1 MKRLLA
7 LITALSVAG
16 CATGQTAQ
24 APAQAPTQAPT
35 QASTQAPTLYE
46 RLGGRAAITAVVDDS
61 IANVTAD
68 PRIKQR
74 FANAGPGLTKNL
86 VDLVC
91 LRTGGPCKYTGADMA
106 TAHEGMFIRDDE
118 FDALVEDMAKSLD
131 KFKVPAREKAEALV
145 ILRQMRNAIVGH

>member
-1 MKRLLA
+1 MKILFATIAA
-7 LITALSVAG
+7 LCIGSGVASR
-16 CATGQTAQ
+16 AVAQTS
-24 APAQAPTQAPT
+24 PER
-35 QASTQAPTLYE
+35 TLYE
-46 RLGGRAAITAVVDDS
+46 RLGGRAAITAVVDDA

-74 FANAGPGLTKNL
+74 FTNAGPGLTKNL

-131 KFKVPAREKAEALV
+131 KFKVPAREKAESLA
-145 ILRQMRNAIVGH
+145 ILRQMKNSIVGH

>member
-1 MKRLLA
+1 MKVSLA
-7 LITALSVAG
+7 MIAALCIVGSAAAVVGGA
-16 CATGQTAQ
+16 AAQTSQ
-24 APAQAPTQAPT
+24 E
-35 QASTQAPTLYE
+35 PTLYE
-46 RLGGRAAITAVVDDS
+46 RLGGRAAITAVVDEA

-131 KFKVPAREKAEALV
+131 KFKVPQREKDESLAL
-145 ILRQMRNAIVGH
+145 LRQMRNSIVGH

>member
-7 LITALSVAG
+7 LITALSISG
-16 CATGQTAQ
+16 CAT
-24 APAQAPTQAPT
+24 APPA
-35 QASTQAPTLYE
+35 QAPTLYE
-46 RLGGRAAITAVVDDS
+46 RLGGRAAITAVVDDA

-91 LRTGGPCKYTGADMA
+91 LRTGGPCKYSGLDMA
-106 TAHEGMFIRDDE
+106 AAHEGMFIRDDE

-131 KFKVPAREKAEALV
+131 KFKVPAREKGEALA

>member
-1 MKRLLA
+1 MKNLFA
-7 LITALSVAG
+7 LIAALSIAG
-16 CATGQTAQ
+16 CAS
-24 APAQAPTQAPT
+24 APPTQT
-35 QASTQAPTLYE
+35 PTLYE
-46 RLGGRAAITAVVDDS
+46 RLGGRAAITAVVDDA
-61 IANVTAD
+61 IVNVSAD
-68 PRIKQR
+68 PRISQR
-74 FANAGPGLTKNL
+74 FANAGPGLTRNL

-131 KFKVPAREKAEALV
+131 KFKVPAREKGEALV